1 MQPNQ
6 NNGGFP
12 MNMNGQGNGFPFANQ
27 GTGPFMGGNNQ
38 APQVHFIAKK

>member
-1 MQPNQ
+1 
-6 NNGGFP
+6 
-12 MNMNGQGNGFPFANQ
+12 MNMNNGNQGNHGFPFSNQ